1 MPYGW
6 VSLLEG
12 ERCWAIQR
20 LDVAN
25 TKMTFSRNVLHWK
38 QTTFTVVKLQWPMP
52 SNDLWIDPL
61 LLWRKKKKSSWVDS
75 CTPIFCYTSSADLF
89 FYFKPFPMNRLSV
102 PFWADLEL
110 LLVVPGHGRMQLK
123 LLIVLSFQSEPTHK
137 QHLKGSV
144 NNFSYSVNFQ
154 HFVTFNHT
162 ATIQDPIQFS
172 DKECFWLDN
181 FLIYINNN
189 NYNNGS
195 NIIIINN

>member
-1 MPYGW
+1 MIYGLIHC
-6 VSLLEG
+6 SYG
-12 ERCWAIQR
+12 E
-20 LDVAN
+20 
-25 TKMTFSRNVLHWK
+25 
-38 QTTFTVVKLQWPMP
+38 
-52 SNDLWIDPL
+52 
-61 LLWRKKKKSSWVDS
+61 KKKVLGLIAALQYFV
-75 CTPIFCYTSSADLF
+75 TPPALTYFLF